1 MSVALRPNRQ
11 TPLRIQLVGIG
22 AYRQEISGRFDR
34 CKPRSRNF
42 DRSRAGK
49 AFDCSSHRSLKLIDL
64 WRSLIPRID
73 ILLVP
78 NHRQRNKAIANG
90 ERVAKGIE
98 SNPEIVGVKETV
110 PLDIL
115 KSTLIFLST
124 LRRFTQEETPI
135 PVPFGQMPPLAIGC
149 GSSSHFH
156 QEWRSRIGEVMQNP

>member
-1 MSVALRPNRQ
+1 MSVALWPNRQ
-11 TPLRIQLVGIG
+11 TPLRVQLVRIG

-42 DRSRAGK
+42 DRSRASK

-90 ERVAKGIE
+90 ERIAKGIE
-98 SNPEIVGVKETV
+98 SNPEIVGVKATV

-115 KSTLIFLST
+115 KSTLIFLSP
-124 LRRFTQEETPI
+124 LRRF
-135 PVPFGQMPPLAIGC
+135 
-149 GSSSHFH
+149 
-156 QEWRSRIGEVMQNP
+156 